1 MTADKTFLLK
11 TVFRESAKGKAVLQ
25 EFTRFFVPRNIKT
38 NKPKWSICLKMAF
51 KPNLEFVFFASVN
64 VRSIRQFM

>member
-25 EFTRFFVPRNIKT
+25 EFTR
-38 NKPKWSICLKMAF
+38 PKWSICLKMAF
-51 KPNLEFVFFASVN
+51 KPNLEFVFFASD
-64 VRSIRQFM
+64 

>member
-25 EFTRFFVPRNIKT
+25 EFTRFLSHGIYKQISQNGLFV
-38 NKPKWSICLKMAF
+38 
-51 KPNLEFVFFASVN
+51 
-64 VRSIRQFM
+64 